1 MEYWLSWFVIKKV
14 LRFSISRNGGTLAQ
28 LQKGTMKEPQS
39 VWISPFRIAANPL
52 KRQLLYSIVRQIPLS
67 HQRSG
72 DALSGGEQFFV
83 MLGTDVSVH
92 IYFDSV

>member
-1 MEYWLSWFVIKKV
+1 MLPKM
-14 LRFSISRNGGTLAQ
+14 GT
-28 LQKGTMKEPQS
+28 GNRPQS

-83 MLGTDVSVH
+83 MLGTDVLILNLLRWH
-92 IYFDSV
+92 TTR